1 MLLSQIKESIMVQ
14 ENKYYF
20 KDLIQWKSRDHSPTI
35 LMVKKIHGYDSRAI
49 DSHAIVDSPLLIK
62 CVCL

>member
-1 MLLSQIKESIMVQ
+1 MVQ

-35 LMVKKIHGYDSRAI
+35 LMVKKVHGYDSRAI